1 MNNFNKTL
9 TDILKKD
16 LRFLDQDGDLLKS
29 EVIDKAWKVD
39 KELIELLLSEK
50 QVKDK
55 FFTEIKKHWVFNVAF
70 FVEFVQDKN
79 FLNDSYTK
87 FKNKIG
93 LTVDGKYLNQ
103 RGEVALAWPYK
114 DCVLEGGQSN
124 EDTGRDEI
132 FFNEILAQDEID
144 RLLDPKVF
152 TNWKR
157 FSEKGEEKV
166 KEIKRDENGVIKENL
181 IIKGN
186 NLLALHSLKK
196 QFSGK
201 VKLIYIDPP
210 YNTGNDGFRYNDRFN
225 HSTWLTFMKNRL
237 EVARALLR
245 EDGVIFVQC
254 DDNEQAYLKVL
265 MDGIF
270 GMDNFLNTVS
280 VMMKN
285 TSGASGGGEDA
296 RLKKNIE
303 FLTIFSKND
312 EFFKKFNPVNQ
323 ATELYETI
331 TINREKGVSWKY
343 TSILVEKGDKK
354 LVGETVDGSGNKIK
368 IYNRNNPVFKPINQ
382 IAKEENL
389 SEKEVY
395 YKYIKSIFRTTMPQ
409 SSIRPRVMKKCKELN
424 VKCDFI
430 SIEYIP
436 ISGRNKGK
444 VYEQFYKGDKFNL
457 LAWLSDVVEIN
468 NEDIFKTETLGTF
481 WNVVGSTKNLT
492 KEGEVSLLS
501 GKKPEDLIKTIVQLG
516 TNENDIVLDYHL
528 GSGTTCAVAHKMNRQ
543 YIGIE
548 QMSYIEDLAVKRLQN
563 VVNGDQSGIS
573 KSVEWKGGGDFIYL
587 ELKKYNEAFIDR
599 IQNAKNTNELEKIWV
614 EMKEKSFLNWNIDF
628 RNADLAFEEWVKL
641 DLEKKQHALVQL
653 LNKNQLYVNM
663 SEVEDKEFGCT
674 EEEKRLSGKFYNL

>member
-157 FSEKGEEKV
+157 YSEKGEEKV
-166 KEIKRDENGVIKENL
+166 KEIKRDKNGLIKENL

-210 YNTGNDGFRYNDRFN
+210 YNTGNDGFRYNDNFN

-237 EVARALLR
+237 EVARELLR

-254 DDNEQAYLKVL
+254 DDNEQAYLTVL
-265 MDGIF
+265 MDEVF
-270 GMDNFLNTVS
+270 GRENLVNTICIKMSHLSGVKMSHNDKKIPKIKEFILFYGKNRGNISINIPSTSSNWKNVLDRYTQFLVVDEKDTDNEKKWSVIPLNE
-280 VMMKN
+280 
-285 TSGASGGGEDA
+285 A
-296 RLKKNIE
+296 
-303 FLTIFSKND
+303 
-312 EFFKKFNPVNQ
+312 FKK
-323 ATELYETI
+323 Y
-331 TINREKGVSWKY
+331 
-343 TSILVEKGDKK
+343 
-354 LVGETVDGSGNKIK
+354 
-368 IYNRNNPVFKPINQ
+368 Q
-382 IAKEENL
+382 ISKEEDK
-389 SEKEVY
+389 EKFCL
-395 YKYIKSIFRTTMPQ
+395 KHCDRIFRTARNNSEQFKNLKDDNFIRLISPTGLHKIAYKKEEILFA
-409 SSIRPRVMKKCKELN
+409 SSKIDK
-424 VKCDFI
+424 
-430 SIEYIP
+430 
-436 ISGRNKGK
+436 NKGF
-444 VYEQFYKGDKFNL
+444 V
-457 LAWLSDVVEIN
+457 
-468 NEDIFKTETLGTF
+468 ETLGDIWTDIGI
-481 WNVVGSTKNLT
+481 NNLHNEGGISL
-492 KEGEVSLLS
+492 KE
-501 GKKPEDLIKTIVQLG
+501 GKKPEKIIERLFEIATK
-516 TNENDIVLDYHL
+516 ENDIVLDYHL

-563 VVNGDQSGIS
+563 VINGDQSGIS

-587 ELKKYNEAFIDR
+587 ELKKYNEEFIDR
-599 IQNAKNTNELEKIWV
+599 IQNAKNTKELEKIWA
-614 EMKEKSFLNWNIDF
+614 EMKEKSFLNWNVDF
-628 RNADLAFEEWVKL
+628 RNADFAFEEWAKL
-641 DLEKKQHALVQL
+641 DLEKQQHALVQL

-663 SEVEDKEFGCT
+663 SEVDDKEFGCT
-674 EEEKRLSGKFYNL
+674 DEEKRLSSEFYNL